1 MSGIIC
7 FRVFHLQL
15 GAARDNLVARCSLL
29 VAVGTNMSSVGF
41 LESYEKTLVVSPVH
55 TSMCKYVYDY

>member
-29 VAVGTNMSSVGF
+29 VAVGTNMS
-41 LESYEKTLVVSPVH
+41 YEQCRFSGEL
-55 TSMCKYVYDY
+55 